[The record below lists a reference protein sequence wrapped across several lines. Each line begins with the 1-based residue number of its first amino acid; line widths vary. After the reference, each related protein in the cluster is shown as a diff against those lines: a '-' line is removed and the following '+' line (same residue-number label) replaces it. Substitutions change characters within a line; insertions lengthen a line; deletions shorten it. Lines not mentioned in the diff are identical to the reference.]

1 MLTHQIGQVEES
13 NFCFIAVYKEKVTH
27 ATKSQEIQPA
37 DFFLHKIFKGNLFIS
52 LLLKLLKRRH

>member
-52 LLLKLLKRRH
+52 LLLNC